1 MTEFDEK
8 VWTGHARPLQPG
20 LELTPFGLYDVD
32 VKFQSD
38 APKVADWCARRLG
51 YPVQNVELLDINF
64 YTCFEE
70 AISEYSAQVN
80 QWNIRNNLPDL
91 YGKDSRVN
99 YTGTLVQGS
108 FLPTVIRISDS
119 YGTLAGVG
127 GRVDVKTGSVELQI
141 GQQDY
146 DLKQIIE
153 DTLEGGRQ
161 VDIVRVF
168 HERTPAVSRFFDPY
182 AISGYG
188 TMNMMDTLGFGAYSP
203 SVQFVL
209 MPLYEDLLRMQAIEF
224 NDQIRKSGYSFNI
237 TNNNL
242 TVLPVPAQQENLWL
256 EYIVREDWVESAT
269 FTTSTVSSGSS
280 STSITQVP
288 VISDYSNIKYDFISY
303 STINDVGIQW
313 IRKYTLALAKE
324 VLGGIREK
332 YSSIPIPNAEISL
345 DGAALRAE
353 ANTEKELLITQLREN
368 LEALSKKT
376 IFEDRAA
383 QAQQQMDI
391 LKTVPL
397 PIFIG

>member
-1 MTEFDEK
+1 MNGEYDEIL
-8 VWTGHARPLQPG
+8 WTGTARPLIPG
-20 LELTPFGLYDVD
+20 QQLTPFGIYDVEP
-32 VKFQSD
+32 KFQSD

-70 AISEYSAQVN
+70 AVSEYSAQVN
-80 QWNIRNNLPDL
+80 QFNIRNNLPDL
-91 YGKDSRVN
+91 FGKDSRVN

-127 GRVDVKTGSVELQI
+127 GRVDVKTGSVELEI

-146 DLKQIIE
+146 DLKTIIE
-153 DTLEGGRQ
+153 DTLENGRQ

-168 HERTPAVSRFFDPY
+168 HERSPAVTRFFDPY

-203 SVQFVL
+203 AVQFVL

-242 TVLPVPAQQENLWL
+242 TILPVPVQQEKLWL
-256 EYIVREDWVESAT
+256 EYIVRDEWVESAT
-269 FTTSTVSSGSS
+269 YTSTTVSSGSS
-280 STSITQVP
+280 QVS
-288 VISDYSNIKYDFISY
+288 VISDYSNVKYDFIPY
-303 STINDVGIQW
+303 TTINDVGIQW

-332 YSSIPIPNAEISL
+332 YSNIPIPNAEISL

-376 IFEDRAA
+376 IFEDRAT